1 MPLLIKM
8 ADGTTKEVTLRPT
21 IDVDTDYCPATCKAR
36 TKTLRK
42 RIRISHA
49 LTRQMW
55 VYRALQWNIIK
66 TGNKCSMKEAKVL
79 SEDPDPYEKTYVFYC
94 LLV

>member
-1 MPLLIKM
+1 M
-8 ADGTTKEVTLRPT
+8 ADGTTKEVTPRPT
-21 IDVDTDYCPATCKAR
+21 IDVEEDYCSATAKAR
-36 TKTLRK
+36 IKTLRK

-55 VYRALQWNIIK
+55 AYKALQWHIIK
-66 TGNKCSMKEAKVL
+66 TGNNCSMKQAKDW

>member
-8 ADGTTKEVTLRPT
+8 ADGTTKEVTPRPV
-21 IDVDTDYCPATCKAR
+21 IDIDADYCSATVKAR
-36 TKTLRK
+36 TNLLRK

-55 VYRALQWNIIK
+55 VYRILQWDIIK
-66 TGNKCSMKEAKVL
+66 TGNKCSMKQAKIW